1 MGKSKLFFKKQNI
14 ELKTP
19 KEIEKMR
26 VAGRVVGEILE
37 KLSKIIRPGITT
49 KDIDVFSKKYISSS
63 NMVPAFLGVSGV
75 KSPFPASACV
85 SINNEVVHGIPS
97 ALRALKLGDVVSVDI
112 GVFYEGYYGDG
123 AKTYAVGNVS
133 ETAAKLLRVT
143 EQSLCNGI
151 EQALPG
157 NRLGDIS
164 SAVQKTAQ
172 DAGFSVVR
180 DFVGHGIGRALHE
193 DPQIPNYGKSGTGVK
208 LVSGM
213 VLAIE
218 PMVNVGS
225 YEVCMSDDDWTIV
238 TKDGSLSA
246 HFEHTV
252 AITKDGYEILTKV

>member
-1 MGKSKLFFKKQNI
+1 LFFKKQNI
-14 ELKTP
+14 ELKTA

-26 VAGRVVGEILE
+26 VAGRVVGEILD
-37 KLSKIIRPGITT
+37 KLSKIIKPGITT
-49 KDIDVFSKKYISSS
+49 KDIDIFSEKYIRSL
-63 NMVPAFLGVSGV
+63 NMIPAFLGVRGA
-75 KSPFPASACV
+75 KYPFPASACV
-85 SINNEVVHGIPS
+85 SVNDEVVHGIPNAS
-97 ALRALKLGDVVSVDI
+97 RRLKLGDVVSVDM

-123 AKTYAVGNVS
+123 ARTYAVGDIS
-133 ETAAKLLRVT
+133 DTAAKLLKVT
-143 EQSLCNGI
+143 EQSLYNAI
-151 EQALPG
+151 KQALPG

-164 SAVQKTAQ
+164 SAVQKTAEG
-172 DAGFSVVR
+172 AGFSVVR

-193 DPQIPNYGKSGTGVK
+193 DPQIPNYGKSGVGVK
-208 LVSGM
+208 LTSGM

>member
-1 MGKSKLFFKKQNI
+1 LFFKKQNI
-14 ELKTP
+14 ELKTA

-26 VAGRVVGEILE
+26 VASRVVGEILE
-37 KLSKIIRPGITT
+37 KLSKIIKPGITT
-49 KDIDVFSKKYISSS
+49 KDIDIFSEKYIRSL
-63 NMVPAFLGVSGV
+63 NMIPAFLGVRGA
-75 KSPFPASACV
+75 KCPFPASACV
-85 SINNEVVHGIPS
+85 SINDEVVHGIPS
-97 ALRALKLGDVVSVDI
+97 ASRKLKLGDVVSVDM

-123 AKTYAVGNVS
+123 ARTYAVGGIS
-133 ETAAKLLRVT
+133 DTATKLLRVT
-143 EQSLCNGI
+143 EQALHNGI
-151 EQALPG
+151 KQALPG

-164 SAVQKTAQ
+164 SAVQKTVE

-193 DPQIPNYGKSGTGVK
+193 DPQIPNYGKSGVGVK
-208 LVSGM
+208 LISGM

-225 YEVCMSDDDWTIV
+225 YEVCMLDDDWTIV